1 VRDTIFALSSGALP
15 AGIAI
20 IRISGADA
28 FAAAERLGGTLP
40 PARTL
45 ALRTLRDPG
54 GEELD
59 RALVAI
65 FAAPHTVTGEQMAEL
80 HCHGGRAVVA
90 RLLEV
95 LGSFPGLRE
104 AEPGEF
110 TRRAL
115 ENDRLDLTE
124 AEGLA
129 DLLAAETEWQRRAA
143 IGVVG
148 GGLRRQIEAWRER
161 LVLMAAEAE
170 AAIDYVDEEETELEL
185 GELVANARALGDE
198 WRKALEA
205 PRTERIQA
213 GLRVVLAGPPNAG
226 KSSLFNA
233 LIGDERA
240 IVTPIPGTTRDLVEA
255 QVDLGG
261 VRMTFVDT
269 AGIRESDDPV
279 EQIGVTRSYD
289 AMAAADLLLW
299 LGPVDERPDH
309 VTSIL
314 VHARADERGSE
325 VVPEGAVTTSVTDGI
340 GVDELRHLVLA
351 EARKLLPAPDSLAF
365 NRRQAAA
372 LGDAAQAIAL
382 VQPQD
387 SLLTAEA
394 LRQALHALDRLSG
407 RQGTEDVLDALF
419 GRFCLGK

>member
-1 VRDTIFALSSGALP
+1 MSDTIFALSSGALP
-15 AGIAI
+15 AGIAV
-20 IRISGADA
+20 IRISGPQA
-28 FAAAERLGGTLP
+28 FAVAERLGGALP

-45 ALRTLRDPG
+45 ALRTLRDG
-54 GEELD
+54 AGEELD
-59 RALVAI
+59 RALIAV
-65 FAAPHTVTGEQMAEL
+65 FAAPRTVTGEPMAEL

-95 LGSFPGLRE
+95 LGSMPGLRE

-115 ENDRLDLTE
+115 ENGRFDLTE

-143 IGVVG
+143 TGAAS

-161 LVLMAAEAE
+161 LVLLAAEAE

-185 GELVANARALGDE
+185 EALVTKARELCDE
-198 WRKALEA
+198 WRNALEA
-205 PRTERIQA
+205 PRAEQIQS
-213 GLRVVLAGPPNAG
+213 GLRIVLAGPPNAG

-233 LIGDERA
+233 LIQDGRA
-240 IVTPIPGTTRDLVEA
+240 IVTDIPGTTRDLVEA

-261 VRMTFVDT
+261 IRMTFVDT
-269 AGIRESDDPV
+269 AGLRESSDPV
-279 EQIGVTRSYD
+279 EQIGVARSHD
-289 AMAAADLLLW
+289 AMAGADLLLW
-299 LGPVDERPDH
+299 LGPVEDRPDH
-309 VTSIL
+309 VASIL
-314 VHARADERGSE
+314 VHARADERVRE
-325 VVPEGAVTTSVTDGI
+325 PVPSGAVVTSAVQGTGI
-340 GVDELRHLVLA
+340 DELRQLVLT
-351 EARKLLPAPDSLAF
+351 EARKLLPAPDALAF

-372 LGDAAQAIAL
+372 LADALEAISL
-382 VQPQD
+382 VQSGD

-394 LRQALHALDRLSG
+394 LRQALHSLDVLSG
-407 RQGTEDVLDALF
+407 RQSTEDVLDALF